1 MIPRVAEGRLAD
13 YCDVFCDEG
22 AFTPEEATVILEAGT
37 RAGLTPRIHAD
48 ELAASGGSLVAA
60 AVGARSADHLVFVD
74 ERGADALAKANVC
87 AVLLPTASLYLKLGR
102 FAPARMLIERGV
114 PVALATDVNPGGGY
128 SPSMPFAMTL
138 ACFEMGMTLE
148 EALIASTVNA
158 AWSLDCADTA
168 GSLEP
173 GKQMDAVIVRGGLA
187 ELVRVGVPAIRTVIK
202 RGSAVVHGRHNET
215 SCPKHTRPYSEF
227 ALIDLL
233 DAFASNAPV
242 PGGGSAAALAGA
254 LGVSL
259 LIMAASLPKSR
270 TGAPEEAADLAE
282 AAARLRPLRDTLVA
296 LIDDDS
302 NAYQAVMNAMK
313 LPKGSPDEKAA
324 RTDALQSALKEAT
337 DVPLDV
343 MRAGQQALAGGVIVA
358 RNAYRV
364 AASDVAMGI
373 ELLGASVRGAA
384 LSIDGNLLG
393 DQGRGVHRA
402 GGRRTGAAGR
412 RQRARRGQALEAVSG
427 APRIS
432 SLIE

>member
-1 MIPRVAEGRLAD
+1 MAE
-13 YCDVFCDEG
+13 
-22 AFTPEEATVILEAGT
+22 
-37 RAGLTPRIHAD
+37 
-48 ELAASGGSLVAA
+48 
-60 AVGARSADHLVFVD
+60 
-74 ERGADALAKANVC
+74 
-87 AVLLPTASLYLKLGR
+87 
-102 FAPARMLIERGV
+102 
-114 PVALATDVNPGGGY
+114 
-128 SPSMPFAMTL
+128 
-138 ACFEMGMTLE
+138 
-148 EALIASTVNA
+148 
-158 AWSLDCADTA
+158 
-168 GSLEP
+168 
-173 GKQMDAVIVRGGLA
+173 
-187 ELVRVGVPAIRTVIK
+187 
-202 RGSAVVHGRHNET
+202 
-215 SCPKHTRPYSEF
+215 HTRPYSEF

-242 PGGGSAAALAGA
+242 PGGGSASALSGA

-302 NAYQAVMNAMK
+302 DAYQAVMKAMK
-313 LPKGSPDEKAA
+313 LPKDSPDEKAA

-384 LSIDGNLLG
+384 LSIDGNLSG
-393 DQGRGVHRA
+393 IKDSAYTARV
-402 GGRRTGAAGR
+402 AAEVE
-412 RQRARRGQALEAVSG
+412 QLAADSARDADQALEAVNGS
-427 APRIS
+427 PRS
-432 SLIE
+432 RR